1 MLVHFLSR
9 VGRDRAPEAR
19 FLGLWVGEGKD
30 GGRERKPRIKR
41 NMAVNT
47 S

>member
-19 FLGLWVGEGKD
+19 FLGLWVGEGREE
-30 GGRERKPRIKR
+30 GGRKR
-41 NMAVNT
+41 RTKVWQ
-47 S
+47 